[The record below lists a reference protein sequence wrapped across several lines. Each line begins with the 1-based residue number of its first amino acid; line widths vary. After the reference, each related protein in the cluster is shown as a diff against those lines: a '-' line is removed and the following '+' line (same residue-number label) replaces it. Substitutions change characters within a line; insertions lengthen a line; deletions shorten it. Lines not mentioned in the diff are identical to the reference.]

1 MEDGVSSDK
10 TSAGDTTGAK
20 AVGEVRLGSPS
31 EALGLYPLS
40 QSLPVKLSRVG
51 PEHSTHPVPSTQQS
65 QCLMEKLGL
74 LESFKQSATT
84 DSDIAG
90 SSGEAG
96 LSWPRGND
104 VDSAAATAAAL
115 LAGEARPSRIVK
127 YSVTSESEPELAES
141 SDGALSA

>member
-1 MEDGVSSDK
+1 
-10 TSAGDTTGAK
+10 
-20 AVGEVRLGSPS
+20 
-31 EALGLYPLS
+31 
-40 QSLPVKLSRVG
+40 
-51 PEHSTHPVPSTQQS
+51 
-65 QCLMEKLGL
+65 MEKLGL

-141 SDGALSA
+141 SDEEPSPRQRRQQWTAQQWAEWRRRSKACHRWKKERGPVGG